1 MAEKTRLTTEEF
13 LSLWNDDNNTLA
25 PGIKIDVVECLVQQ
39 RSSEYLIDAKERAMK
54 VMKLDQFEDSQQV
67 KILDLGCGL
76 GIDLILVAEEAVR
89 LGKTVSIIGL
99 EINPTLIEEAKKLYE
114 LKKHCLTSNVSI
126 EIVHGDI
133 RQMVFHDKTF
143 DIVRCDLCLEHV
155 DLSKTLLEIKR
166 VLKVNGRLIALEDG
180 AGNVYSSDEV
190 LIKTYDSIL
199 PSRRDGGTA
208 IGLQFMLPNMNFDVI
223 GLISGPFLQS
233 AQEIARNDKDWIKLR
248 ALGESMVTKGVLT
261 EDENKDFC
269 KRFIEACGT
278 NRVIVAAMFFVIEA
292 VKQK

>member
-39 RSSEYLIDAKERAMK
+39 RSSQYLIDAKERAMK

-89 LGKTVSIIGL
+89 LGKIVSIIGL
-99 EINPTLIEEAKKLYE
+99 EINPILIEEAKKLYE

-133 RQMVFHDKTF
+133 RQMAFHDRTF

-155 DLSKTLLEIKR
+155 DLSKALLEIKR

-199 PSRRDGGTA
+199 SSRRDGGTA
-208 IGLQFMLPNMNFDVI
+208 IGLQFMLPNMDFDI
-223 GLISGPFLQS
+223 ICLIPEPFLQS
-233 AQEIARNDKDWIKLR
+233 AQEITRNDKDWIKLR

-261 EDENKDFC
+261 EEENKDFC
-269 KRFIEACGT
+269 KRFIEACGA
-278 NRVIVAAMFFVIEA
+278 NRIIVAAMLFVIEA